1 MNDLKI
7 ALAGNPNCGKTTVFN
22 ALTGAR
28 QRVGNWPGVT
38 VERVM
43 GEYAHADNQVA
54 VTDLPGIYSFSA
66 LSPDE
71 EVARKHILFDTP
83 DVVVNVIDA
92 SNLERNLYLTTQ
104 LLEMNVPVVVALNM
118 MDMAKQRGI
127 RIEIQHLEK
136 HLGCPVVPV
145 VASKR
150 KGIEELRATIET
162 ISVSRAT
169 PGVRIEYEK
178 DIEEVLQSL
187 EISLADVAL
196 SKNISA
202 RWLAVK
208 LLEKDEL
215 AEDIVGADKAQLAD
229 VTEQLRKVERLVG
242 EDADMII
249 ADGRYGFIHGLA
261 RDVTAGSDKAR
272 KTFSDAVDKVALNKV
287 LGFPVFFGVMYLV
300 FAITINIGGPFIDF
314 FDGLFGTIFVD
325 GFGHLL
331 TGLHAPEWL
340 VAILAEGIG
349 GGIQTVSTFI
359 PPIFFI
365 FLCLSFLEDSGYMS
379 RAAFVMDQALKRIGL
394 PGKAF
399 IPMLVGFGCNVPGI
413 MATRTLESRRDRIL
427 AILINPFMSCGARL
441 PVYTLFAAAFF
452 PNKGGTVIFG
462 IYIIGIALA
471 VLTGLLFKSTLLKG
485 EVTSFV
491 MELPPYHLPTFSGVM
506 YHTWHR
512 LKGFLIKAGKVILLI
527 VAILGFLNSMGT
539 DGSFGNNDSQKS
551 VLSAMSRAV
560 TPVFRPM
567 GIRDENW
574 PATVGL
580 FTGIF
585 AKEAVVGTLDS
596 LYSQLEPTED
606 FITTEDTE
614 EHGGISSENS
624 VSSGEAGGEIN
635 RELSASAP
643 LREKE
648 PEFDFWA
655 GIIDAFAAIPAG
667 FDGFFDGLKDPL
679 GLSGALEEVDDAE
692 RSAYS
697 SMVDHFGKHGPQAA
711 FAYLLFILIYA
722 PCVAVLAAIAREIGL
737 RWMLFSVSY
746 LTTLAWVISTAYF
759 QLATF
764 TVNPGASA
772 GWLGLCAA
780 ILITAY
786 IGLRVAGNKNA

>member
-1 MNDLKI
+1 MKNLKI
-7 ALAGNPNCGKTTVFN
+7 ALVGNPNCGKTTVFN

-28 QRVGNWPGVT
+28 QHVGNWPGVT
-38 VERVM
+38 VERVV
-43 GEYAHADNQVA
+43 GEYTHCDATVD

-71 EVARKHILFDTP
+71 EVARRHILFDTP

-127 RIEIQHLEK
+127 RIEVEHLAT
-136 HLGCPVVPV
+136 HLGCPVIPI
-145 VASKR
+145 VASKK
-150 KGIEELRATIET
+150 KGMEELRTTICN
-162 ISVSRAT
+162 ISKSHHK
-169 PGVRIEYEK
+169 PGVRIAYEK
-178 DIEEVLQSL
+178 DIEKVISSL
-187 EISLADVAL
+187 EIGLGDVAL
-196 SKNISA
+196 SKKVSA

-215 AEDIVGADKAQLAD
+215 AQEILGSDRAQLPD
-229 VTEQLRKVERLVG
+229 LDEQLRHVERIVG

-272 KTFSDAVDKVALNKV
+272 KTFSDAVDKVVLNKF

-300 FAITINIGGPFIDF
+300 FALTINVGGPFIDF

-325 GFGHLL
+325 GFGYVLES
-331 TGLHAPEWL
+331 LHTPAWL

-349 GGIQTVSTFI
+349 GGLQTVSTFI

-379 RAAFVMDQALKRIGL
+379 RAAFVMDHFLRTIGL

-427 AILINPFMSCGARL
+427 AILMNPFMSCGARL
-441 PVYTLFAAAFF
+441 PIYTLFAAAFF
-452 PNKGGTVIFG
+452 PQRGGIVIFG
-462 IYIIGIALA
+462 LYLIGIGLA
-471 VLTGLLFKSTLLKG
+471 VMTGLLFKSTLLKG
-485 EVTSFV
+485 DVSSFV
-491 MELPPYHLPTFSGVM
+491 MELPPYHMPTFSGVM

-512 LKGFLIKAGKVILLI
+512 LKSFLIKAGKVILLI
-527 VAILGFLNSMGT
+527 VAVLGFLNSLGT
-539 DGSFGNNDSQKS
+539 DGSFGNSDSKDS
-551 VLSAMSRAV
+551 ALSAMGRTV

-567 GIRDENW
+567 GIQDENW

-596 LYSQLEPTED
+596 IYAQFEAQEE
-606 FITTEDTE
+606 ITSE
-614 EHGGISSENS
+614 EA
-624 VSSGEAGGEIN
+624 VA
-635 RELSASAP
+635 R
-643 LREKE
+643 
-648 PEFDFWA
+648 FDFWQ
-655 GIIDAFAAIPAG
+655 GVIDAFAAIPAG
-667 FDGFFDGLKDPL
+667 FEGFFDSLKDPL
-679 GLSGALEEVDDAE
+679 GISGALVEVDE
-692 RSAYS
+692 SEQSTYS
-697 SMVDHFGKHGPQAA
+697 TMVSRFGEQGEKAA

-722 PCVAVLAAIAREIGL
+722 PCVAALAAIYREIGL
-737 RWMLFSVSY
+737 RWMLFAVTY
-746 LTTLAWVISTAYF
+746 LTVLAWVISTAYY

-764 TVNPGASA
+764 SVNPSASA
-772 GWLGLCAA
+772 GWLALCAVICA
-780 ILITAY
+780 IFY
-786 IGLRVAGNKNA
+786 IGLRIAGKREVGAK

>member
-1 MNDLKI
+1 MNNLKI

-38 VERVM
+38 VERVV
-43 GEYAHADNQVA
+43 GEYAHGSNNVE

-104 LLEMNVPVVVALNM
+104 LLEMDVPVVVALNM
-118 MDMAKQRGI
+118 MDMAKQRGV
-127 RIEIQHLEK
+127 RIETEHLEK
-136 HLGCPVVPV
+136 HLGCPVIPV
-145 VASKR
+145 VASKKR
-150 KGIEELRATIET
+150 GIEDLREAIEQ
-162 ISVSRAT
+162 ISGTHHA
-169 PGVRIEYEK
+169 PGTRVAYEK
-178 DIEEVLQSL
+178 DIEKVIQSL

-196 SKNISA
+196 SKKVSA

-215 AEDIVGADKAQLAD
+215 AEEILGADRAQLPD
-229 VTEQLRKVERLVG
+229 LDEQLRKVERIVG

-261 RDVTAGSDKAR
+261 LDVTAGSDKIR
-272 KTFSDAVDKVALNKV
+272 KTFSDAVDKVVLNKV

-300 FAITINIGGPFIDF
+300 FAITINVGGPFIDF
-314 FDGLFGTIFVD
+314 FDGLCGTLFVD

-331 TGLHAPEWL
+331 ESFSTPAWL
-340 VAILAEGIG
+340 VAILAEGLG

-379 RAAFVMDQALKRIGL
+379 RAAFVMDHFLRTIGL

-399 IPMLVGFGCNVPGI
+399 IPMIVGFGCNVPGI
-413 MATRTLESRRDRIL
+413 MATRTLESKRDRIL
-427 AILINPFMSCGARL
+427 AILMNPFMSCGARL

-452 PNKGGTVIFG
+452 PQRGGIVIFG
-462 IYIIGIALA
+462 IYLIGIALA
-471 VLTGLLFKSTLLKG
+471 VMTGLLFKSTLLRG
-485 EVTSFV
+485 EVSSFV

-512 LKGFLIKAGKVILLI
+512 LSSFLIKAGKIILLI
-527 VAILGFLNSMGT
+527 VAVLGFLNSLGT
-539 DGSFGNNDSQKS
+539 DGSFGNNNSKDSA
-551 VLSAMSRAV
+551 LSAMSRAV

-596 LYSQLEPTED
+596 IYNQLE
-606 FITTEDTE
+606 TE
-614 EHGGISSENS
+614 EE
-624 VSSGEAGGEIN
+624 VVAEEAG
-635 RELSASAP
+635 
-643 LREKE
+643 
-648 PEFDFWA
+648 FDFWK
-655 GIIDAFAAIPAG
+655 GIIDSFATIPAG
-667 FDGFFDGLKDPL
+667 FEGFFDGLKDPL
-679 GLSGALEEVDDAE
+679 GLSGALEEVDEAE
-692 RSAYS
+692 QSSYS
-697 SMVDHFGKHGPQAA
+697 TMVARFGEHGSKAA

-722 PCVAVLAAIAREIGL
+722 PCVAALAAIYREIGM
-737 RWMLFSVSY
+737 RWMLFAVSY
-746 LTTLAWVISTAYF
+746 LTILAWVVSTAFF

-764 TVNPGASA
+764 SVNPSTSA
-772 GWLGLCAA
+772 GWLGLCVA
-780 ILITAY
+780 ILIAFY
-786 IGLRVAGNKNA
+786 IGLRVAGGRQRAG

>member
-1 MNDLKI
+1 MNELKV

-43 GEYAHADNQVA
+43 GEYSHCDALVE

-71 EVARKHILFDTP
+71 EVARKHILFNTP

-104 LLEMNVPVVVALNM
+104 LLEMHVPVVVALNM
-118 MDMAKQRGI
+118 MDMARQRGI
-127 RIEIQHLEK
+127 RIEVEHLEK
-136 HLGCPVVPV
+136 HLGCPVIPI
-145 VASKR
+145 VASKKR
-150 KGIEELRATIET
+150 GIDELRTAICNISKTHNKPET
-162 ISVSRAT
+162 RVT
-169 PGVRIEYEK
+169 YEK
-178 DIEEVLQSL
+178 DIEKVIRSL
-187 EISLADVAL
+187 ENSLGDVAL
-196 SKNISA
+196 SRKVSA

-215 AEDIVGADKAQLAD
+215 ALEIIGADKAHLPD
-229 VTEQLRKVERLVG
+229 LDEQLKKVERIVG
-242 EDADMII
+242 EDSDMII

-261 RDVTAGSDKAR
+261 RDVTAGSDRMR
-272 KTFSDAVDKVALNKV
+272 KTFSDAVDRVVLNKF

-300 FAITINIGGPFIDF
+300 FGLTINVGAPFIDF
-314 FDGLFGTIFVD
+314 FDGLCGTIFVD

-331 TGLHAPEWL
+331 ESLHFPAWAA
-340 VAILAEGIG
+340 AILAEGIG

-359 PPIFFI
+359 PPIFLI

-379 RAAFVMDQALKRIGL
+379 RAAFVMDHFLRKIGL

-413 MATRTLESRRDRIL
+413 TATRTLESRRDRIL
-427 AILINPFMSCGARL
+427 AILMNPFMSCGARL

-452 PNKGGTVIFG
+452 PQRGGVLIFT
-462 IYIIGIALA
+462 IYLIGIGLA
-471 VLTGLLFKSTLLKG
+471 VMTGLLFKKTLLRG
-485 EVTSFV
+485 EVSSFV

-512 LKGFLIKAGKVILLI
+512 LKSFLIKAGKVILLI
-527 VAILGFLNSMGT
+527 VAVLGFLNSLGT
-539 DGSFGNNDSQKS
+539 DGSFGNNDSKDS
-551 VLSAMSRAV
+551 ALSAMSRAV

-567 GIRDENW
+567 GIHDENW

-596 LYSQLEPTED
+596 IYAQLEVD
-606 FITTEDTE
+606 E
-614 EHGGISSENS
+614 EI
-624 VSSGEAGGEIN
+624 EAEQATP
-635 RELSASAP
+635 R
-643 LREKE
+643 
-648 PEFDFWA
+648 FDFWQ
-655 GIIDAFAAIPAG
+655 GVIDAFSAIPAG
-667 FDGFFDGLKDPL
+667 FEGFGESLRDPL
-679 GLSGALEEVDDAE
+679 GLAGAVEEIETAD
-692 RSAYS
+692 RSSYTT
-697 SMVDHFGKHGPQAA
+697 MVSHFGEHGAKAA

-722 PCVAVLAAIAREIGL
+722 PCVAALAAIAREIGV
-737 RWMLFSVSY
+737 RWMLFAVTY
-746 LTTLAWVISTAYF
+746 LTVLAWVVSTAFY
-759 QLATF
+759 QLAIF
-764 TVNPGASA
+764 TINPAISA
-772 GWLGLCAA
+772 GWLGLCVA
-780 ILITAY
+780 ILVVFY
-786 IGLRVAGNKNA
+786 IGLRIAGAKVAKNA

>member
-1 MNDLKI
+1 MSNLKV
-7 ALAGNPNCGKTTVFN
+7 ALVGNPNSGKTTVFN

-43 GEYAHADNQVA
+43 GEYSHCNSDVD

-71 EVARKHILFDTP
+71 EVARRHILFDTP
-83 DVVVNVIDA
+83 DVVVNVIDS

-104 LLEMNVPVVVALNM
+104 LLEMDVPVVVALNM

-127 RIEIQHLEK
+127 RIEIDHLAL
-136 HLGCPVVPV
+136 HLGCPVIPV
-145 VASKR
+145 VASKK
-150 KGIEELRATIET
+150 KGIEELREAICT
-162 ISVSRAT
+162 ISKT
-169 PGVRIEYEK
+169 QHKPGIRVAYEK
-178 DIEEVLQSL
+178 DIEKVIRSL
-187 EISLADVAL
+187 EVSLGDVAL
-196 SKNISA
+196 SKKVSA

-215 AEDIVGADKAQLAD
+215 ALKILGSDKALLPD
-229 VTEQLRKVERLVG
+229 LDGELKKIERIVG
-242 EDADMII
+242 EDTDMII

-261 RDVTAGSDKAR
+261 RDVTAGSDKMR
-272 KTFSDAVDKVALNKV
+272 KTFSDAVDKVVLNRF
-287 LGFPVFFGVMYLV
+287 LGFPVFFFVMYLV
-300 FAITINIGGPFIDF
+300 FALTINVGGPFIDF
-314 FDGLFGTIFVD
+314 FDGLCGTIFVD
-325 GFGHLL
+325 GFGVLL
-331 TGLHAPEWL
+331 EQFHTPAWA

-379 RAAFVMDQALKRIGL
+379 RAAFVMDHFLRTIGL

-413 MATRTLESRRDRIL
+413 MATRTLESKRDRIL
-427 AILINPFMSCGARL
+427 AILMNPFMSCGARL

-452 PNKGGTVIFG
+452 PQRGGIIIFG
-462 IYIIGIALA
+462 LYLIGIALA
-471 VLTGLLFKSTLLKG
+471 VMTGLLFKNTLLRG
-485 EVTSFV
+485 EVSSFV

-512 LKGFLIKAGKVILLI
+512 LKSFLIKAGKVILLI
-527 VAILGFLNSMGT
+527 VAVLGFLNSLGT
-539 DGSFGNNDSQKS
+539 DGSFGNSDSKNS
-551 VLSAMSRAV
+551 ALSAMSRAV

-596 LYSQLEPTED
+596 IYAQVEAQ
-606 FITTEDTE
+606 E
-614 EHGGISSENS
+614 EIVNEEAS
-624 VSSGEAGGEIN
+624 VQ
-635 RELSASAP
+635 
-643 LREKE
+643 
-648 PEFDFWA
+648 FDFWQ
-655 GIIDAFAAIPAG
+655 GIIGAFAAIPAG
-667 FDGFFDGLKDPL
+667 FEGFFDSIRDPL
-679 GLSGALEEVDDAE
+679 GLGGAMTELEDVDRSSYSTMVE
-692 RSAYS
+692 R
-697 SMVDHFGKHGPQAA
+697 FGAHGPQAA

-722 PCVAVLAAIAREIGL
+722 PCVAALAAIYREIGL
-737 RWMLFSVSY
+737 RWMLFAVSY
-746 LTTLAWVISTAYF
+746 LTLLAWVISTAYY
-759 QLATF
+759 QLAIF
-764 TVNPGASA
+764 TVNPSSSA
-772 GWLGLCAA
+772 GWLALCVG
-780 ILITAY
+780 ILTSFY
-786 IGLRVAGNKNA
+786 IALRMAGNKGQE

>member
-1 MNDLKI
+1 MNNLKI

-43 GEYAHADNQVA
+43 GEYTHCDALVE

-71 EVARKHILFDTP
+71 EVARRHILFDTP
-83 DVVVNVIDA
+83 DVVVNVVDA

-104 LLEMNVPVVVALNM
+104 LLEMDVPVVVALNM

-127 RIEIQHLEK
+127 RIEIEHLEK
-136 HLGCPVVPV
+136 HLGCPVIPV
-145 VASKR
+145 VASKK
-150 KGIEELRATIET
+150 KGIEDLQEAIGR
-162 ISVSRAT
+162 ISGTHHTQGTRVA
-169 PGVRIEYEK
+169 YEK
-178 DIEEVLQSL
+178 DIEKVIQSL

-196 SKNISA
+196 SKKVSA

-215 AEDIVGADKAQLAD
+215 AEKILGADRAQLPD
-229 VTEQLRKVERLVG
+229 LDEQLRKVERIVG

-261 RDVTAGSDKAR
+261 LDVTAGSDKMR
-272 KTFSDAVDKVALNKV
+272 KTFSDAVDKVVLNKV
-287 LGFPVFFGVMYLV
+287 LGFPVFFAVMYLV
-300 FAITINIGGPFIDF
+300 FAITINIGSPFIDF
-314 FDGLFGTIFVD
+314 FDGFFGTIFVD

-331 TGLHAPEWL
+331 ESIHAPAWL
-340 VAILAEGIG
+340 VAILAEGLG

-379 RAAFVMDQALKRIGL
+379 RAAFVMDHFLRTIGL

-413 MATRTLESRRDRIL
+413 MATRTLESRRDRVL
-427 AILINPFMSCGARL
+427 AILMNPFMSCGARL

-452 PNKGGTVIFG
+452 PHRGGIVIFS
-462 IYIIGIALA
+462 IYLAGIALA
-471 VLTGLLFKSTLLKG
+471 VMTGLLFKSTLLSG
-485 EVTSFV
+485 EVSSFV

-512 LKGFLIKAGKVILLI
+512 LSSFLIKAGKIILII
-527 VAILGFLNSMGT
+527 VAVLGFLNSLGT
-539 DGSFGNNDSQKS
+539 DGSFGNNNSKDS
-551 VLSAMSRAV
+551 VLSAMSRTV

-596 LYSQLEPTED
+596 LYNQLETGKAVVA
-606 FITTEDTE
+606 E
-614 EHGGISSENS
+614 E
-624 VSSGEAGGEIN
+624 A
-635 RELSASAP
+635 A
-643 LREKE
+643 
-648 PEFDFWA
+648 FDFWQ
-655 GIIDAFAAIPAG
+655 GIIDSFAAIPAG
-667 FDGFFDGLKDPL
+667 FEGFFERLKDPL
-679 GLSGALEEVDDAE
+679 GLSGALGEVNEVEQA
-692 RSAYS
+692 SYA
-697 SMVDHFGKHGPQAA
+697 SMVAHFGEHGSKAA
-711 FAYLLFILIYA
+711 FAYLLFILIYC

-737 RWMLFSVSY
+737 RWMLFATAY
-746 LTTLAWVISTAYF
+746 LTTLAWVISTAFF

-764 TVNPGASA
+764 PVNPSASA

-780 ILITAY
+780 ILAAFY
-786 IGLRVAGNKNA
+786 IGLRMAGKQTERRAE

>member
-7 ALAGNPNCGKTTVFN
+7 ALVGNPNSGKTTVFN

-38 VERVM
+38 VERVV
-43 GEYAHADNQVA
+43 GEYMHCDATVEA
-54 VTDLPGIYSFSA
+54 TDLPGIYSFSA

-71 EVARKHILFDTP
+71 EVARRHILFDSP

-118 MDMAKQRGI
+118 MDMAKQRGV
-127 RIEIQHLEK
+127 RIEVDHLAE
-136 HLGCPVVPV
+136 HLGCPVIPV
-145 VASKR
+145 VASKK
-150 KGIEELRATIET
+150 KGMEELRSAICN
-162 ISVSRAT
+162 VSKSHHK
-169 PGVRIEYEK
+169 PGVRIAYEK
-178 DIEEVLQSL
+178 DIEKVISSL
-187 EISLADVAL
+187 EVSLGDVAL
-196 SKNISA
+196 SKKVSA

-215 AEDIVGADKAQLAD
+215 AMEVLGADKALLPD
-229 VTEQLRKVERLVG
+229 LDEELRKVERIVG
-242 EDADMII
+242 EDSDMII

-272 KTFSDAVDKVALNKV
+272 KSFSDAVDKVVLNRF
-287 LGFPVFFGVMYLV
+287 LGFPVFFGIMYLV
-300 FAITINIGGPFIDF
+300 FALTINVGAPFIDF
-314 FDGLFGTIFVD
+314 FDGLFGTVFVD

-331 TGLHAPEWL
+331 EAVHTPGWA
-340 VAILAEGIG
+340 VAILAEGLG
-349 GGIQTVSTFI
+349 GGVKTVSTFI

-379 RAAFVMDQALKRIGL
+379 RAAFVMDHFLSAIGL

-399 IPMLVGFGCNVPGI
+399 IPMIVGFGCNVPGI

-427 AILINPFMSCGARL
+427 AILMNPFMSCGARL

-452 PNKGGTVIFG
+452 PQRGGLVIFG
-462 IYIIGIALA
+462 IYMIGIALA
-471 VLTGLLFKSTLLKG
+471 VMTGLLFKSTILKG
-485 EVTSFV
+485 EVSSFV
-491 MELPPYHLPTFSGVM
+491 MELPPYHLPTLSGVM

-512 LKGFLIKAGKVILLI
+512 LKSFLIQAGKIILLI
-527 VAILGFLNSMGT
+527 VAILGVLNSLGT
-539 DGSFGNNDSQKS
+539 DGSFGNNDSKDS

-567 GIRDENW
+567 GIQDENW

-596 LYSQLEPTED
+596 IYNQL
-606 FITTEDTE
+606 DTQE
-614 EHGGISSENS
+614 F
-624 VSSGEAGGEIN
+624 AGKGQDVV
-635 RELSASAP
+635 P
-643 LREKE
+643 
-648 PEFDFWA
+648 FDFWQ
-655 GIIDAFAAIPAG
+655 GIIDSFAAIPAG
-667 FDGFFDGLKDPL
+667 FEGFFDQLKDPL
-679 GLSGALEEVDDAE
+679 GINTAVDEIKQAD
-692 RSAYS
+692 RSAYR
-697 SMVDHFGKHGPQAA
+697 SMVSRFGEHGQKAA

-722 PCVAVLAAIAREIGL
+722 PCVAALAAIGREIGL
-737 RWMLFSVSY
+737 RWMLFAVSY
-746 LTTLAWVISTAYF
+746 LTLLAWVVSTMYY

-764 TVNPGASA
+764 TVNPSSSA
-772 GWLGLCAA
+772 GWLGGCIA
-780 ILITAY
+780 ILIAFY
-786 IGLRVAGNKNA
+786 MGLRRAGKRA

>member
-1 MNDLKI
+1 MSSLKI

-43 GEYAHADNQVA
+43 GEYAHCDATVE

-83 DVVVNVIDA
+83 NVVVNVIDA

-104 LLEMNVPVVVALNM
+104 LLEMDVPVVVALNM

-127 RIEIQHLEK
+127 RIEIEHLEK
-136 HLGCPVVPV
+136 HLGCPVIPV
-145 VASKR
+145 VASKK
-150 KGIEELRATIET
+150 KGIEELRDAICK
-162 ISVSRAT
+162 VSRSHHT
-169 PGVRIEYEK
+169 PGVRVAYEK
-178 DIEEVLQSL
+178 DIEKVIQSM

-196 SKNISA
+196 NRKVSA

-208 LLEKDEL
+208 LLERDEL
-215 AEDIVGADKAQLAD
+215 AEEVLGADRAQLPD
-229 VTEQLRKVERLVG
+229 LDEQLRKVERIVG

-261 RDVTAGSDKAR
+261 RDVTAGSDKMR
-272 KTFSDAVDKVALNKV
+272 KTFSDAIDKVALNKV
-287 LGFPVFFGVMYLV
+287 LGFPVFFVVMYLV
-300 FAITINIGGPFIDF
+300 FALTINVGGPFIDF
-314 FDGLFGTIFVD
+314 FDGLCGTVFVE

-331 TGLHAPEWL
+331 ETIHTPAWL
-340 VAILAEGIG
+340 VAILAEGLG

-379 RAAFVMDQALKRIGL
+379 RAAFVMDHFLRTIGL

-427 AILINPFMSCGARL
+427 AILMNPFMSCGARL

-452 PNKGGTVIFG
+452 PQRGGIVIFG
-462 IYIIGIALA
+462 IYLIGIALA
-471 VLTGLLFKSTLLKG
+471 VMTGLLFKSTLLRG
-485 EVTSFV
+485 EVSSFV

-512 LKGFLIKAGKVILLI
+512 LKSFLIKAGKIILLI
-527 VAILGFLNSMGT
+527 VTVLGFLNSLGT
-539 DGSFGNNDSQKS
+539 DGSFGNNDSRDS
-551 VLSAMSRAV
+551 ALSAMSRAV

-567 GIRDENW
+567 GIEDENW

-596 LYSQLEPTED
+596 IYSQLEAGEQAD
-606 FITTEDTE
+606 AE
-614 EHGGISSENS
+614 G
-624 VSSGEAGGEIN
+624 SG
-635 RELSASAP
+635 
-643 LREKE
+643 
-648 PEFDFWA
+648 FDFWQ
-655 GIIDAFAAIPAG
+655 GIIDSFAAIPAG
-667 FDGFFDGLKDPL
+667 FEGFLSNLKDPL
-679 GLSGALEEVDDAE
+679 GLSGALEEVEETDRA
-692 RSAYS
+692 AYAT
-697 SMVDHFGKHGPQAA
+697 MVGRFGAQGSTAA
-711 FAYLLFILIYA
+711 FAYLLFILIYC

-737 RWMLFSVSY
+737 RWMLFAVTY
-746 LTTLAWVISTAYF
+746 LTVLAWVISTAFF

-764 TVNPGASA
+764 TVNPSASA

-780 ILITAY
+780 ILIAFY
-786 IGLRVAGNKNA
+786 IGLRVAGGRQRAG

>member
-1 MNDLKI
+1 MKNLKI

-28 QRVGNWPGVT
+28 QHVGNWPGVT
-38 VERVM
+38 VERVV
-43 GEYAHADNQVA
+43 GEYTHCDATVE

-71 EVARKHILFDTP
+71 EVARRHILFDAP

-118 MDMAKQRGI
+118 MDVAKQRGI
-127 RIEIQHLEK
+127 RIEVEHLER
-136 HLGCPVVPV
+136 HLGCPVIPI
-145 VASKR
+145 VASKKR
-150 KGIEELRATIET
+150 GLEELRTATCN
-162 ISVSRAT
+162 ISKSHHK
-169 PGVRIEYEK
+169 PDVRIAYEK
-178 DIEEVLQSL
+178 DIEKVISSL
-187 EISLADVAL
+187 ELSLSDVAL
-196 SKNISA
+196 SKKISA

-215 AEDIVGADKAQLAD
+215 TLEIIGSDHAQLPD
-229 VTEQLRKVERLVG
+229 LEEQLRKVERIVG
-242 EDADMII
+242 EDIDIII
-249 ADGRYGFIHGLA
+249 ANGRYGFIHGLA
-261 RDVTAGSDKAR
+261 RDVTAGSDKMR
-272 KTFSDAVDKVALNKV
+272 KTFSDAVDKLVLNRF

-300 FAITINIGGPFIDF
+300 FALTINVGGPFIDF
-314 FDGLFGTIFVD
+314 FDGLCGTIFVD
-325 GFGHLL
+325 GFGALL
-331 TGLHAPEWL
+331 EMLHFPAWA

-379 RAAFVMDQALKRIGL
+379 RAAFVMDHFLRAIGL

-413 MATRTLESRRDRIL
+413 AATRTLESRRDRIL
-427 AILINPFMSCGARL
+427 AILMNPFMSCGARL
-441 PVYTLFAAAFF
+441 PIYTLFAAAFF
-452 PNKGGTVIFG
+452 PQRGGVVIFG
-462 IYIIGIALA
+462 LYLIGIGLA
-471 VLTGLLFKSTLLKG
+471 VMTGLL
-485 EVTSFV
+485 
-491 MELPPYHLPTFSGVM
+491 LPTLSGVM

-512 LKGFLIKAGKVILLI
+512 LSSFLIKAGKVILLI
-527 VAILGFLNSMGT
+527 VAVLGFLNSLGT
-539 DGSFGNNDSQKS
+539 DGSFGNSDSKNS
-551 VLSAMSRAV
+551 ALSAMSRAV

-596 LYSQLEPTED
+596 IYAQLEAQ
-606 FITTEDTE
+606 E
-614 EHGGISSENS
+614 EIVAE
-624 VSSGEAGGEIN
+624 EAEVQ
-635 RELSASAP
+635 
-643 LREKE
+643 
-648 PEFDFWA
+648 FDFWQ

-667 FDGFFDGLKDPL
+667 FEGFFESVKEPL
-679 GLSGALEEVDDAE
+679 GLGSAMNEVKEA
-692 RSAYS
+692 SSSTSYS
-697 SMVDHFGKHGPQAA
+697 TMVSRFGEQGEKAA

-722 PCVAVLAAIAREIGL
+722 PCVAALAAIYREIGL

-746 LTTLAWVISTAYF
+746 LTLLAWVVSTAYY
-759 QLATF
+759 QIATF
-764 TVNPGASA
+764 TVNPAASA
-772 GWLGLCAA
+772 KWLGLCVALLV
-780 ILITAY
+780 IFY
-786 IGLRVAGNKNA
+786 MGLRQAGSKEGKRA

>member
-1 MNDLKI
+1 MNNLKI
-7 ALAGNPNCGKTTVFN
+7 ALAGNPNCGKTAIFN

-43 GEYAHADNQVA
+43 GEYTHRDATVE

-83 DVVVNVIDA
+83 NVVVNVIDA

-104 LLEMNVPVVVALNM
+104 LLEMDVPVVVALNM

-127 RIEIQHLEK
+127 RIETKHLEK
-136 HLGCPVVPV
+136 HLGCPVIPT
-145 VASKR
+145 VASKKR
-150 KGIEELRATIET
+150 GIEELRAAICR
-162 ISVSRAT
+162 ISKSHHK
-169 PGVRIEYEK
+169 PEVRVTYEK
-178 DIEEVLQSL
+178 DIEKVLESL

-196 SKNISA
+196 SKEVSA
-202 RWLAVK
+202 RWLAIK

-215 AEDIVGADKAQLAD
+215 AEEILGADRAQLPD
-229 VTEQLRKVERLVG
+229 IDEQLRKVERIVG
-242 EDADMII
+242 EDTDMII

-261 RDVTAGSDKAR
+261 LDVTAGSDRMR
-272 KTFSDAVDKVALNKV
+272 KTFSDAVDKVVLNKV
-287 LGFPVFFGVMYLV
+287 LGFPVFFAVMYLV
-300 FAITINIGGPFIDF
+300 FALTINVGGPFIDF
-314 FDGLFGTIFVD
+314 FDGLCGTVFVD

-331 TGLHAPEWL
+331 ASINTPAWL

-379 RAAFVMDQALKRIGL
+379 RAAFVMDHFLRTIGL

-427 AILINPFMSCGARL
+427 AILMNPFMSCGARL

-452 PNKGGTVIFG
+452 PQSGGVIIFAV
-462 IYIIGIALA
+462 YLIGIGLA
-471 VLTGLLFKSTLLKG
+471 VMTGLLFKNTLLKG
-485 EVTSFV
+485 DVSSFV

-512 LKGFLIKAGKVILLI
+512 LSSFLIKAGRVILLI
-527 VAILGFLNSMGT
+527 VAVLGFLNSLGT
-539 DGSFGNNDSQKS
+539 DGSFGNNDTKDSA
-551 VLSAMSRAV
+551 LSAMSRAV

-567 GIRDENW
+567 GIQDENW

-596 LYSQLEPTED
+596 IYAQMEGREQSAAGDP
-606 FITTEDTE
+606 E
-614 EHGGISSENS
+614 E
-624 VSSGEAGGEIN
+624 
-635 RELSASAP
+635 
-643 LREKE
+643 
-648 PEFDFWA
+648 EFDFWQ
-655 GIIDAFAAIPAG
+655 GIIDAFSAIPDG
-667 FDGFFDGLKDPL
+667 FEGFFDQLKDPL
-679 GLSGALEEVDDAE
+679 GLSGALEEVDAAE
-692 RSAYS
+692 TSTYS
-697 SMVDHFGKHGPQAA
+697 TMVAKFGKQGLKAA

-722 PCVAVLAAIAREIGL
+722 PCVAALAAIYREIGL
-737 RWMLFSVSY
+737 GWMLFSVSY
-746 LTTLAWVISTAYF
+746 LTLLAWVISTAYY

-764 TVNPGASA
+764 TLNPASSA

-780 ILITAY
+780 ILVAFY
-786 IGLRVAGNKNA
+786 IGLRVAGKKTIAH

>member
-1 MNDLKI
+1 MNNLKI

-43 GEYAHADNQVA
+43 GEYVHCDATIE

-66 LSPDE
+66 LSLDE

-83 DVVVNVIDA
+83 DVVVNIIDA

-104 LLEMNVPVVVALNM
+104 LLEMDVPVVVVLNM

-127 RIEIQHLEK
+127 RLEVKHLEK
-136 HLGCPVVPV
+136 HLGCPVIQVI
-145 VASKR
+145 ASKK
-150 KGIEELRATIET
+150 KGIDELQNAICE
-162 ISVSRAT
+162 ISSSHHK
-169 PGVRIEYEK
+169 PGVRVSYEK
-178 DIEEVLQSL
+178 DVEKVLRSL
-187 EISLADVAL
+187 EVSLGDVAL
-196 SKNISA
+196 ARKVSP
-202 RWLAVK
+202 RWLAIK

-215 AEDIVGADKAQLAD
+215 AQEIGADEALLPDLQHELK
-229 VTEQLRKVERLVG
+229 KVERIVG
-242 EDADMII
+242 EDTDMII

-272 KTFSDAVDKVALNKV
+272 KTFSDVVDRVALNKV
-287 LGFPVFFGVMYLV
+287 LGFPVFFFVMYMV
-300 FAITINIGGPFIDF
+300 FAITMNVGAPFIDF

-331 TGLHAPEWL
+331 ESFNTPAWL

-379 RAAFVMDQALKRIGL
+379 RAAFVMDHFLRTIGL

-413 MATRTLESRRDRIL
+413 MATRTLECRRDRIL
-427 AILINPFMSCGARL
+427 AILMNPFMSCGARL

-452 PNKGGTVIFG
+452 PEKGGMVIFA
-462 IYIIGIALA
+462 IYITGIVLA
-471 VLTGLLFKSTLLKG
+471 VITGLLFKKTLLRG

-491 MELPPYHLPTFSGVM
+491 MELPPYHLPTLSGVI

-512 LKGFLIKAGKVILLI
+512 LKSFIIKAGKVILLI
-527 VAILGFLNSMGT
+527 VAVLGFLNSMGT
-539 DGSFGNNDSQKS
+539 DGSFGNNDSENS
-551 VLSAMSRAV
+551 VLSAMSKTV
-560 TPVFRPM
+560 TPIFYPM
-567 GIRDENW
+567 GIEDDNW

-596 LYSQLEPTED
+596 IYSQMDAKAADAELAAD
-606 FITTEDTE
+606 
-614 EHGGISSENS
+614 
-624 VSSGEAGGEIN
+624 EAN
-635 RELSASAP
+635 V
-643 LREKE
+643 
-648 PEFDFWA
+648 EFDFWA
-655 GIIDAFAAIPAG
+655 GIIEAFAAIPAG
-667 FDGFFDGLKDPL
+667 FEGFFDGLKDPL
-679 GLSGALEEVDDAE
+679 GLSGAIEELEESEADKA
-692 RSAYS
+692 RYA
-697 SMVDHFGKHGPQAA
+697 SMVSHFGEHASQAA
-711 FAYLLFILIYA
+711 FAYLLFILIYS
-722 PCVAVLAAIAREIGL
+722 PCVAALAAIGREIGV
-737 RWMLFSVSY
+737 RWMIFAFAY
-746 LTTLAWVISTAYF
+746 LTVLAWVVSTIYY

-764 TVNPGASA
+764 AVHPSSSA
-772 GWLGLCAA
+772 MWLGICL
-780 ILITAY
+780 LISVASVVGMRL
-786 IGLRVAGNKNA
+786 IGNQDVGKKCSVQS